1 VEAHIRR
8 LEALRRA
15 RIVERVSEGVWK
27 VPHNLL
33 ERGRQYDAERSDGA
47 LVELRS
53 HLGVKQQVRAI
64 GATWLDRQLL
74 SGTDALAVQGFGAQV
89 RESLRAREVFLVE
102 HGLAERHGQ
111 RVVLARNLL
120 ETLRLRELQTAAAA
134 IASETGL
141 TYRSASDGERVS
153 GVYRRSLNLVS
164 GRFAMLDDGVGFS
177 LVPWRAVIE
186 NRLGRS
192 LSGTIRGHSVSWDFS
207 RGLSP
212 PHV

>member
-1 VEAHIRR
+1 
-8 LEALRRA
+8 
-15 RIVERVSEGVWK
+15 
-27 VPHNLL
+27 
-33 ERGRQYDAERSDGA
+33 
-47 LVELRS
+47 
-53 HLGVKQQVRAI
+53 VRAI

-120 ETLRLRELQTAAAA
+120 ETLRLRELQAAAAA

-141 TYRSASDGERVS
+141 TYRSASDGERVA

-164 GRFAMLDDGVGFS
+164 GRFAMLDDGGGFS

-192 LSGTIRGHSVSWDFS
+192 LAGTLRGHSVSWDFS
-207 RGLSP
+207 RGLSA